1 MPTRTLK
8 HYGLYLDPEL
18 VEDQLLITYL
28 DRYSR
33 SRRIGEILRHALQS
47 YLGSKPGVPAAPLN
61 LPLPTQS
68 ATQGTGYLAP
78 PSAATT
84 SAADKVKRAFFK

>member
-47 YLGSKPGVPAAPLN
+47 YLGNKPGIPTAPLN
-61 LPLPTQS
+61 LPLPNQPV
-68 ATQGTGYLAP
+68 QQTGYLAP
-78 PSAATT
+78 PSAATS